1 MRLEKKINPKDL
13 IFHLNSLDLDDGM
26 RIDGIKKKIFVNKTD
41 VDEFVLQIK
50 EDNGNEVITYRRT
63 ASSVLRLV
71 NATFKG
77 RFSVSTVLIVLG
89 KNRIFN
95 NGI

>member
-13 IFHLNSLDLDDGM
+13 IFYLNSLDLDDGM

-41 VDEFVLQIK
+41 ADEFVLQIK
-50 EDNGNEVITYRRT
+50 EDNGKEVISYHRT
-63 ASSVLRLV
+63 ASSVVRLV

-77 RFSVSTVLIVLG
+77 KLSVSTY
-89 KNRIFN
+89 
-95 NGI
+95 

>member
-41 VDEFVLQIK
+41 VDEFGTS
-50 EDNGNEVITYRRT
+50 N
-63 ASSVLRLV
+63 
-71 NATFKG
+71 
-77 RFSVSTVLIVLG
+77 
-89 KNRIFN
+89 
-95 NGI
+95 

>member
-50 EDNGNEVITYRRT
+50 EDNGKEVITYRRT

-71 NATFKG
+71 NATLKEGFQ
-77 RFSVSTVLIVLG
+77 FLLTIVLG

>member
-1 MRLEKKINPKDL
+1 MRLEKKINSKDL
-13 IFHLNSLDLDDGM
+13 AFHLNSLDLDDGM

-50 EDNGNEVITYRRT
+50 EDNGNEVISYHRT
-63 ASSVLRLV
+63 ASSVIRLV

-77 RFSVSTVLIVLG
+77 KFSVSTY
-89 KNRIFN
+89 
-95 NGI
+95 

>member
-71 NATFKG
+71 NTTFKG
-77 RFSVSTVLIVLG
+77 RFSVSTY
-89 KNRIFN
+89 
-95 NGI
+95 

>member
-71 NATFKG
+71 NATLKEGFQFL
-77 RFSVSTVLIVLG
+77 RTDSFRQD
-89 KNRIFN
+89 RIFN